1 MVRVNHWVRVQRAH
15 GAEEC
20 GQLPIAASE
29 LSSQP
34 GLKQSV
40 PDACP
45 PLLSHTRTS
54 VPIQAAPVS
63 FSIFQTKLAVRH
75 LQSTSSVTGT
85 LLGPGA
91 RDEQLVLTVSR
102 GQSGNQ
108 INIRVTC
115 AKGRELGGPGAQG
128 TCQLGDLRW
137 MLSEVLT

>member
-1 MVRVNHWVRVQRAH
+1 MQRAH

-29 LSSQP
+29 LSPQP
-34 GLKQSV
+34 GLKQGV
-40 PDACP
+40 PDASP
-45 PLLSHTRTS
+45 PLLSHMRTS

-63 FSIFQTKLAVRH
+63 FSIFQTKLTVRH

-85 LLGPGA
+85 LLGPVA
-91 RDEQLVLTVSR
+91 RDEHLVLKVSR

-115 AKGRELGGPGAQG
+115 AKGRALGGPRAQS